1 MHKAHNDNSDIHWLP
16 REAMEVVESLSMKV
30 FKKMAGV
37 ALRDIVLWA

>member
-1 MHKAHNDNSDIHWLP
+1 MIIQIFTGCP